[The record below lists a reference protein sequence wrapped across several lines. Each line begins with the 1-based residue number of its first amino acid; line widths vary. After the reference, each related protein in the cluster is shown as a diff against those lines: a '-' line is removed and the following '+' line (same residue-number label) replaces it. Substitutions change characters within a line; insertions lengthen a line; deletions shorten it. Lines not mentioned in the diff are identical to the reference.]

1 MGPRASGK
9 QQDEGCGSASDRQVR
24 QEVSA
29 AVVNGGMRGF
39 IAIARVVRPQ
49 GRKGEVLAEILTDFP
64 SRFKD
69 LRRAFLDDPACSP
82 RAVTV
87 ENTWLHKGKVV
98 LKFAG
103 IASIDDAETLRGRC
117 VLIPEEEKIALSA
130 HQYYLW
136 ELTGCQ
142 VVVES
147 GGTRKALGTVTEVER
162 TGGVDLL
169 HVSDNNRDILI
180 PFAQAICKVIDPEA
194 KLIVIDPPED
204 LLDLNR
210 ERGA

>member
-1 MGPRASGK
+1 MGSGASGK
-9 QQDEGCGSASDRQVR
+9 QQDERRGSASVR
-24 QEVSA
+24 RPRRGTGA
-29 AVVNGGMRGF
+29 AVANGEMQGY
-39 IAIARVVRPQ
+39 IAIAHIVRPQ

-69 LRRAFLDDPACSP
+69 LRRAFLDGPGCSP

-87 ENTWLHKGKVV
+87 EDAWLHKRKVV

-103 IASIDDAETLRGRC
+103 TDSINDAETLRGRY
-117 VLIPEEEKIALSA
+117 VLVPEEEKVLLSS

-136 ELTGCQ
+136 ELMGCQ

-147 GGTRKALGTVTEVER
+147 GGTRKPLGTVTEIER
-162 TGGVDLL
+162 TGGADLL
-169 HVSDNNRDILI
+169 HVSDNSRDVLV
-180 PFAQAICKVIDPEA
+180 PFAQAICKVIDPGA
-194 KLIVIDPPED
+194 KLIVIEPPED

-210 ERGA
+210 E